1 MRRYFNIT
9 SRWILGLWLVV
20 FALPAGCQAPA
31 AEGQNPVANI
41 IIKLWP
47 QNEQQKRQ
55 ELIDKLSSSD
65 ADLRREGVED
75 LGKGVPASWKVT
87 PKMLSIMAQGD
98 PDELVRATAL
108 RVLAKIDEQQE
119 YLPKVMET
127 TVKDRSGQ
135 VRLESV
141 KILATHND
149 DNSLSNLVVM
159 LSEDSDTQV
168 KIAAAEALGNYQD
181 QRAIRSLIAALDS
194 KEFALCF
201 RARQSLTALT
211 GKDLGYNSQAWL
223 DWLNQINP

>member
-1 MRRYFNIT
+1 MHRYFNIA

-20 FALPAGCQAPA
+20 FALPIGCRAPA
-31 AEGQNPVANI
+31 GDRQNPIANI

-47 QNEQQKRQ
+47 QNEQQRRQ

-65 ADLRREGVED
+65 ADLRREGVEE

-108 RVLAKIDEQQE
+108 RVLAKIDQQEE
-119 YLPKVMET
+119 YLPKVMESSI
-127 TVKDRSGQ
+127 KDRSGL
-135 VRLESV
+135 VRLESA

-149 DNSLSNLVVM
+149 DNSLSNLIDM
-159 LSEDSDTQV
+159 LNKDADTQV
-168 KIAAAEALGNYQD
+168 KIAAADGLGNYQD